1 MPTSF
6 GTLNVEGSMP
16 TDPAALE
23 VWYLVLVDYL
33 VLSGALINVNT
44 EYSTRM
50 PTYIMIVV
58 VLISQRQ

>member
-16 TDPAALE
+16 RDPAALE
-23 VWYLVLVDYL
+23 VWYLVVDYL

-50 PTYIMIVV
+50 PTYILI